1 MNERC
6 FRHAF
11 LAYYYIIIIII
22 IITCVMLCVLVYV
35 IVQQPIDNR
44 SIHTICTR
52 LYKRVQYSIIMHLNS
67 KYLQYINCNFYSTY
81 VLHLCVQ

>member
-11 LAYYYIIIIII
+11 LAYYYTIIII

-35 IVQQPIDNR
+35 IVQQPIDNG
-44 SIHTICTR
+44 SINAICTR
-52 LYKRVQYSIIMHLNS
+52 LYKRAQFSIIMHLNS
-67 KYLQYINCNFYSTY
+67 EYLQFIICNFYSTY